1 MTNLPGTYALP
12 VSIHICQSL
21 DNLGNFH
28 EFIEKVMRA
37 LVILAMAAAA
47 VTLTS
52 TVSADKYGDLV
63 AKGFRW
69 ANVNGLYA
77 CVSKDDVRRMVNN
90 RSDEV
95 LLKMVEQVKAYYLTP
110 GALVQ
115 VVEEDPQSGLS
126 KIRLAGITVDLWTL
140 TKFLSKQPRKDT
152 YGVVETPETSGLIPS
167 AAATGIDAGPSPPPE
182 FNPSPGMSPVPGMS
196 PLPEM
201 SPVPGMG
208 PLPEMSPV
216 PGMSP
221 LPEMSPVP
229 ATSPTPGATLTPTP
243 QANQ

>member
-1 MTNLPGTYALP
+1 
-12 VSIHICQSL
+12 
-21 DNLGNFH
+21 
-28 EFIEKVMRA
+28 MRA
-37 LVILAMAAAA
+37 LAILAMAAAA

-63 AKGFRW
+63 AQGFRW

-95 LLKMVEQVKAYYLTP
+95 LLKMVEQVKAYFLTP

-140 TKFLSKQPRKDT
+140 TKFLSKHPIKDT
-152 YGVVETPETSGLIPS
+152 YGVVETPETSGLIPT
-167 AAATGIDAGPSPPPE
+167 AATGIDAGPSPPPE
-182 FNPSPGMSPVPGMS
+182 FNPSPSMS

-201 SPVPGMG
+201 SPA
-208 PLPEMSPV
+208 
-216 PGMSP
+216 
-221 LPEMSPVP
+221 P
-229 ATSPTPGATLTPTP
+229 ATSPTPGETPTP
-243 QANQ
+243 TPHADQ